1 MPNFLNK
8 IQTSQNNQMIIDE
21 IKKALTQQVN
31 AGMITTEQLN
41 KIKSLAADA
50 DRLKNALRWL

>member
-8 IQTSQNNQMIIDE
+8 IKTSQNNQMIIDE
-21 IKKALTQQVN
+21 IKNALTQQVN

-41 KIKSLAADA
+41 KIKTLAANA
-50 DRLKNALRWL
+50 DDLKKALRWL

>member
-8 IQTSQNNQMIIDE
+8 IQTSQNNLMIIDE
-21 IKKALTQQVN
+21 IKNALTQQVN
-31 AGMITTEQLN
+31 AGMITSEQLN
-41 KIKSLAADA
+41 KIKTLAANA

>member
-8 IQTSQNNQMIIDE
+8 IQTSQNNQMIIVE
-21 IKKALTQQVN
+21 IKNALTQQVN

-50 DRLKNALRWL
+50 DRLKKALRWL

>member
-8 IQTSQNNQMIIDE
+8 IQTSQNNQMIIVE
-21 IKKALTQQVN
+21 IKNALTQQVN

-50 DRLKNALRWL
+50 DRLIKALRWL